1 MPKLKIDLIA
11 KNLISIYPVL
21 YKTLQG
27 KLLLLSEEEL
37 EQLSIATL
45 QVKEILI
52 TILARE

>member
-11 KNLISIYPVL
+11 ENLISIYPVL